1 MRRGGNNTA
10 IDQGPSHS
18 LKETNMQL
26 FGKTTLPADIPA
38 DIPAD
43 QATMSGFVA
52 S

>member
-1 MRRGGNNTA
+1 MRRGGNYTA
-10 IDQGPSHS
+10 IDQRPSHS

-38 DIPAD
+38 D